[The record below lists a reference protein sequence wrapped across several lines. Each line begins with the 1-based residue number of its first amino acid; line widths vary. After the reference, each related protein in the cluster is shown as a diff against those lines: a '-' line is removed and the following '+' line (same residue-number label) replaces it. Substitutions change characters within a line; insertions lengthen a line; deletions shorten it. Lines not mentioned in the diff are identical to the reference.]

1 MELFGIKLGT
11 AAIVALGTG
20 ALLLGAATI
29 GLKAVSTFQE
39 TLSSI
44 AQQVRQE
51 RDAFWQLEIQKANNA
66 AAAAKAEQA
75 KAVIEIQA
83 DATDRVNAAT
93 QELEEVRKRNAA
105 LSNGGDRGLAADR
118 VGLLPK

>member
-51 RDAFWQLEIQKANNA
+51 RDAFWQLEIQKANSA